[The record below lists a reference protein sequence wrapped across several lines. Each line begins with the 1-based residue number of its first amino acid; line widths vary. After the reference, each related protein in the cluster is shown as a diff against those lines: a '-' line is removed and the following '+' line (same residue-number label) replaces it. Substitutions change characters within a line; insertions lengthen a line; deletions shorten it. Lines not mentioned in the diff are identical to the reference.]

1 MRLKKIKLA
10 GFKSFVEPTNIPFPH
25 DMTAVVGP
33 NGCGKSNVIDAVR
46 WVLGESSAKNLRGDA
61 MTDVIFNGSS
71 SRKPVSQCTVEL
83 TFDNS
88 SGRIQGE
95 FANYNELSV
104 KRLVNRDAQSIYY
117 LNGTKCRRRDVTDLF
132 LGTGLGPRS
141 YAIIE
146 QGTISR
152 LIESRPQELRVFI
165 EEAAGIS
172 KYKERRRETE
182 TRIRHC
188 RENLER
194 LDDIRSELGQQLDK
208 LQRQAAAAKR
218 YKDLKQQERQLKG
231 QLAAIRWLKVS
242 HRLSELDAAI
252 KQQENDIE
260 AFIVEQ
266 RGGEKGISEY
276 KLKQQTLQ
284 LELADTQKHY
294 YQLGT
299 DITRVEQNQIHTK
312 QRLQQIAQELST
324 ARTSLQDNVE
334 QSAFDNE
341 AYESAQLALEEVM
354 PQQEEVLEQITLLE
368 EQLSE
373 AEERWQSDQQR
384 WQHKRD
390 MLYQS
395 QQKLQSKQSQ
405 LQATTSLQERTKER
419 LNELQRELSE
429 TDLSDGDK
437 ELSAL
442 KAETEQALREFELA
456 KEHVNGN
463 QDRIEHCLSQ
473 LERTKNDLFSAQG
486 DVQNLNAR
494 KTSLKTL
501 LSAAEGDNSAVET
514 WLQSLG
520 KESQYLWSHLK
531 VEPEWQEALE
541 TVIGQQKQAL
551 ILNSRVDEPLHE
563 GMHLFFEDAFTS
575 EKPHHSLAS
584 KLLNDQVPHFLTQI
598 GAAESQEQC
607 QQLVSEGANS
617 AITAQGHWYGK
628 DWVIYG
634 NDTRQTSLLVT
645 VDELSD
651 VEAKIIQNTDS
662 IKKIEEHVTSQ
673 EVALMQAKSQL
684 QESEAEQRERQSRW
698 MSMDNKQQLVAQ
710 QQIQKQAHKAKLQA
724 DIERQQNQLEQE
736 LSQLEE
742 LQLDI
747 EGLIEKTDE
756 QQSGLEK
763 IGENE
768 HRQQQALQSSRQQLQ
783 QLTAQ
788 KHQIALKQQT
798 LSNQLQNIR
807 QTQERNKQQQESLQS
822 KQTQLIEETHE
833 LELPLQEQAEQLEIW
848 LLERQELEDKQSI
861 QQRALNDIDHK
872 LREFEMGQQDVIK
885 KVEQMRAAVQSHKL
899 EYEGFNV
906 RANNH
911 IEQLQDIE
919 QNLKVVLESLP
930 DETDENEWQQR
941 LEKTSQSL
949 SRLGAVNL
957 AAVEEF
963 EVQQE
968 RKQHLDTQNDDLTD
982 ALETLELAIKK
993 IDKETRTR
1001 FKATFDKVNDDL
1013 KSLFPKVFGGGAA
1026 YLELTDDD
1034 LLDTGVTIMARPPG
1048 KKNSTIHL
1056 LSGGEKALTALS
1068 LVFAIF
1074 RLNPAPFCL
1083 LDEVDAPLDD
1093 ANVGR
1098 FCKLVSEMSQTV
1110 QFIYITHNKIAME
1123 MATHLTGVTMAEP
1136 GVSRMVAVDVD
1147 EAIALAEV

>member
-25 DMTAVVGP
+25 DMMAVVGP

-95 FANYNELSV
+95 YANYNELSV

-172 KYKERRRETE
+172 KYKERRKETE

-208 LQRQAAAAKR
+208 LQRQATAARK
-218 YKDLKQQERQLKG
+218 YKELKVSERRLKG

-242 HRLSELDAAI
+242 GRLSELDATI
-252 KQQENDIE
+252 KQQEVEIE
-260 AFIVEQ
+260 AFIAEQ
-266 RGGEKGISEY
+266 RGGEKGITEY
-276 KLKQQTLQ
+276 KLKQQELQ
-284 LELADTQKHY
+284 HKLADMQKRF

-299 DITRVEQNQIHTK
+299 DITRLEQNQIHSK
-312 QRLQQIAQELST
+312 QRQQQIEHELSNIHE
-324 ARTSLQDNVE
+324 SLSDVE
-334 QSAFDNE
+334 EQMVLDTELVLSA
-341 AYESAQLALEEVM
+341 ESEQEEVL
-354 PQQEEVLEQITLLE
+354 PQQEEVLEQIALVE

-373 AEERWQSDQQR
+373 AEERWRASQQR

-390 MLYQS
+390 MLYQN
-395 QQKLQSKQSQ
+395 QQLLQGKQSQ
-405 LQATTSLQERTKER
+405 QQATQSLEARTRERI
-419 LNELQRELSE
+419 
-429 TDLSDGDK
+429 K
-437 ELSAL
+437 EL
-442 KAETEQALREFELA
+442 KEELA
-456 KEHVNGN
+456 QFDFSTEEAELDALNAQCDEAMLELEQVNEYILEVTELVE
-463 QDRIEHCLSQ
+463 QSSQQ
-473 LERTKNDLFSAQG
+473 LEEAKKKRLTIVGEHQSQQAKK
-486 DVQNLNAR
+486 V
-494 KTSLKTL
+494 SLETL
-501 LSAAEGDNSAVET
+501 MSAAEEGDESRTEWLKQANVET
-514 WLQSLG
+514 AN
-520 KESQYLWSHLK
+520 LWNVLK
-531 VEPEWQEALE
+531 VNHDWQVALE
-541 TVIGQQKQAL
+541 TVLSHWKKAWVVEQKTH
-551 ILNSRVDEPLHE
+551 IEPARGMQFFYSDDFTESKPE
-563 GMHLFFEDAFTS
+563 GT
-575 EKPHHSLAS
+575 LAS
-584 KLLNDQVPHFLTQI
+584 KVLNDRVPAILTQI
-598 GAAESQEQC
+598 KLSEDAASHNEVIADGESW
-607 QQLVSEGANS
+607 
-617 AITAQGHWYGK
+617 ITTDGHWFGA
-628 DWVIYG
+628 DWAIYG
-634 NDTRQTSLLVT
+634 VDENQTSMLAT
-645 VDELSD
+645 ASELSD
-651 VEAKIIQNTDS
+651 VAKRIEQLDTQIGDADQSVERCNQALVESKEALKD
-662 IKKIEEHVTSQ
+662 
-673 EVALMQAKSQL
+673 
-684 QESEAEQRERQSRW
+684 AEQQQRERQSAW
-698 MSMDNKQQLVAQ
+698 MSTDNRKKLFE
-710 QQIQKQAHKAKLQA
+710 QKQAQKIEQREKLKAE
-724 DIERQQNQLEQE
+724 IERQQMQLEE
-736 LSQLEE
+736 EALQLEE
-742 LQLDI
+742 LGHQI
-747 EGLIEKTDE
+747 EELAEKVENQKEELESISSDDE
-756 QQSGLEK
+756 QQQSL
-763 IGENE
+763 
-768 HRQQQALQSSRQQLQ
+768 LQNNRQQLQ

-788 KHQIALKQQT
+788 KHQIALKLQT
-798 LSNQLQNIR
+798 LTSQLQSLRETQNR
-807 QTQERNKQQQESLQS
+807 NSQQKQTLVSRQQQLS
-822 KQTQLIEETHE
+822 EEFQE
-833 LELPLQEQAEQLEIW
+833 LSEPLQDHAEQLEVW
-848 LLERQELEDKQSI
+848 LLERQELEENQR
-861 QQRALNDIDHK
+861 QQQQALNEVDHK
-872 LREFEMGQQDVIK
+872 LREFELGQQDVLK
-885 KVEQMRAAVQSHKL
+885 KVDQMRAAVQSHKL

-906 RANNH
+906 RAKNH
-911 IEQLQDIE
+911 IEQLQEID
-919 QNLKVVLESLP
+919 QNLKEVLESLP
-930 DETDENEWQQR
+930 EETDEDEWHKQ
-941 LEKTSQSL
+941 LEKTGQSL

-957 AAVEEF
+957 AAVEEY
-963 EVQQE
+963 EVQNE
-968 RKQHLDTQNDDLTD
+968 RKQHLDTQNDDLIE
-982 ALETLELAIKK
+982 ALETLETAIRK
-993 IDKETRTR
+993 IDKETRSR
-1001 FKATFDKVNDDL
+1001 FRTTFDKVNDDL
-1013 KSLFPKVFGGGAA
+1013 KALFPKVFGGGAA

-1098 FCKLVSEMSQTV
+1098 FCKLVSEMSKTV

-1136 GVSRMVAVDVD
+1136 GVSRMVAVDVE

>member
-208 LQRQAAAAKR
+208 LQRQATAAKR
-218 YKDLKQQERQLKG
+218 YKELKLLERQLKG

-242 HRLSELDAAI
+242 HRLSELDATI
-252 KQQENDIE
+252 KQQESDIE
-260 AFIVEQ
+260 AFIAEQ
-266 RGGEKGISEY
+266 RGGEKGINEY
-276 KLKQQTLQ
+276 KLRQQELQ
-284 LELADTQKHY
+284 LTLSDTQKRY

-299 DITRVEQNQIHTK
+299 EITRVEQNQIHTK
-312 QRLQQIAQELST
+312 QRLQQIAHELSGLKV
-324 ARTSLQDNVE
+324 SLQDNME
-334 QSAFDNE
+334 QAGADNDV
-341 AYESAQLALEEVM
+341 YESAQLELEEVI
-354 PQQEEVLEQITLLE
+354 PQQEEVLEQIALLE
-368 EQLSE
+368 EQVND
-373 AEERWQSDQQR
+373 AEECWQADQQR

-405 LQATTSLQERTKER
+405 LQATKSLQVRTEER
-419 LNELQRELSE
+419 LNELKRELSDI
-429 TDLSDGDK
+429 DLSDGDAQLETLVVETK
-437 ELSAL
+437 EAFNQLELSKESVCASYD
-442 KAETEQALREFELA
+442 TVEFC
-456 KEHVNGN
+456 
-463 QDRIEHCLSQ
+463 RTQ
-473 LERTKNDLFSAQG
+473 LEQMKNDLLNLQG
-486 DVQNLNAR
+486 DIQNQKAK
-494 KTSLKTL
+494 KTSLETL
-501 LSAAEGDNSAVET
+501 LIVAEGGNSATEG
-514 WLQSLG
+514 WLQSLDI
-520 KESQYLWSHLK
+520 ESQHLWAHLK
-531 VEPEWQEALE
+531 VVPEWQQAVE
-541 TVIGQQKQAL
+541 TVIGQYKQAL
-551 ILNSRVDEPLHE
+551 ILDTQVSKKPIE
-563 GMHLFFEDAFTS
+563 GMHLFFLDAFTS
-575 EKPHHSLAS
+575 IKSEGSLS
-584 KLLNDQVPHFLTQI
+584 TKLLNENVPAFMNKI
-598 GAAESQEQC
+598 AVVENQEQG
-607 QQLVSEGANS
+607 QQMLEKGFDS
-617 AITAQGHWYGK
+617 AITEQGHWYGQ
-628 DWVIYG
+628 DWIVFG
-634 NDTRQTSLLVT
+634 HDTQQTSFLVT
-645 VDELSD
+645 VDELAT
-651 VEAKIIQNTDS
+651 VESNIVACNDTF
-662 IKKIEEHVTSQ
+662 IELESLIASQ
-673 EVALMQAKSQL
+673 DKELIQAKAQL
-684 QESEAEQRERQSRW
+684 KEAEIKQREYQSQW
-698 MSMDNKQQLVAQ
+698 MSTDNRRQLIEQ
-710 QQIQKQAHKAKLQA
+710 QQSQKQAQKVKLQA
-724 DIERQQNQLEQE
+724 EVERQKNQLEQE
-736 LSQLEE
+736 FFQLEE
-742 LQLDI
+742 LQLEI
-747 EGLIEKTDE
+747 ETLIEKTDE
-756 QQSGLEK
+756 QQSGLEQ
-763 IGENE
+763 ISDNE
-768 HRQQQALQSSRQQLQ
+768 QQQQQALQSHRQQLQ
-783 QLTAQ
+783 QFTAQ

-798 LSNQLQNIR
+798 LSSQLQNLK
-807 QTQERNKQQQESLQS
+807 QTQSRNKQQQESLQS
-822 KQTQLIEETHE
+822 KQTQLLEETQE

-848 LLERQELEDKQSI
+848 LLERQEIEEKQNT
-861 QQRALNDIDHK
+861 QQQKLNEIDHK
-872 LREFEMGQQDVIK
+872 LREFEMGQQDVLK
-885 KVEQMRAAVQSHKL
+885 KVEHMRAAVQSHKL

-919 QNLKVVLESLP
+919 QSLKVVLESLP

-968 RKQHLDTQNDDLTD
+968 RKQHLDTQNDDLTE

-1001 FKATFDKVNDDL
+1001 FRATFDKVNDDL

-1136 GVSRMVAVDVD
+1136 GVSRMVAVDVE

>member
-95 FANYNELSV
+95 YANYNELSV

-172 KYKERRRETE
+172 KYKERRKETE

-208 LQRQAAAAKR
+208 LQRQATAARK
-218 YKDLKQQERQLKG
+218 YKELKVSERRLKG

-242 HRLSELDAAI
+242 GRLSELDATI
-252 KQQENDIE
+252 KQQEVEIE
-260 AFIVEQ
+260 AFIAEQ
-266 RGGEKGISEY
+266 RGGEKGITEY
-276 KLKQQTLQ
+276 KLKQQELQ
-284 LELADTQKHY
+284 HKLADMQKRF

-299 DITRVEQNQIHTK
+299 DITRLEQNQIHSK
-312 QRLQQIAQELST
+312 QRQQQIEHELSNI
-324 ARTSLQDNVE
+324 RESLSDVE
-334 QSAFDNE
+334 EQMVLDTELVLNA
-341 AYESAQLALEEVM
+341 ESEQEEVL
-354 PQQEEVLEQITLLE
+354 PQQEEVLEQIALVE

-373 AEERWQSDQQR
+373 AEERWRASQQR

-390 MLYQS
+390 MLYQN
-395 QQKLQSKQSQ
+395 QQLLQGKQSQ
-405 LQATTSLQERTKER
+405 QQATQSLEARTRERI
-419 LNELQRELSE
+419 
-429 TDLSDGDK
+429 K
-437 ELSAL
+437 ELKEELAQFDFSAEE
-442 KAETEQALREFELA
+442 AELDALNAQCDEAMLELEQANEYILEVTELV
-456 KEHVNGN
+456 E
-463 QDRIEHCLSQ
+463 QSSQQ
-473 LERTKNDLFSAQG
+473 LEDAKKKRLTIVGEHQSQQAKK
-486 DVQNLNAR
+486 V
-494 KTSLKTL
+494 SLETL
-501 LSAAEGDNSAVET
+501 MSAAEEGDESRTEWLKQANVET
-514 WLQSLG
+514 TN
-520 KESQYLWSHLK
+520 LWNVLK
-531 VEPEWQEALE
+531 VNHDWQVALE
-541 TVIGQQKQAL
+541 TVLSHWKKAWVVGQKTH
-551 ILNSRVDEPLHE
+551 IEPARGMQFFYSDDFTESKPE
-563 GMHLFFEDAFTS
+563 GT
-575 EKPHHSLAS
+575 LAS
-584 KLLNDQVPHFLTQI
+584 KVLNDRVPAILTQI
-598 GAAESQEQC
+598 KLSEDAASHNEVIADGESW
-607 QQLVSEGANS
+607 
-617 AITAQGHWYGK
+617 ITTDGHWFGA
-628 DWVIYG
+628 DWAIYG
-634 NDTRQTSLLVT
+634 VDENQTSMLAT
-645 VDELSD
+645 ASELSD
-651 VEAKIIQNTDS
+651 VAKRIEQLDTQIGDADQSVERCDQTLGESKEALKD
-662 IKKIEEHVTSQ
+662 
-673 EVALMQAKSQL
+673 
-684 QESEAEQRERQSRW
+684 AEQQQRERQSAW
-698 MSMDNKQQLVAQ
+698 MSTDNRKKLFE
-710 QQIQKQAHKAKLQA
+710 QKQAQKIEQREKLKAE
-724 DIERQQNQLEQE
+724 IERQQMQLEE
-736 LSQLEE
+736 EALQLEE
-742 LQLDI
+742 LGHQI
-747 EGLIEKTDE
+747 EELAEKVENQKEELESISSDDE
-756 QQSGLEK
+756 QQQSL
-763 IGENE
+763 
-768 HRQQQALQSSRQQLQ
+768 LQNNRQQLQ

-788 KHQIALKQQT
+788 KHQIALKLQT
-798 LSNQLQNIR
+798 LSSQLQSLRETQNR
-807 QTQERNKQQQESLQS
+807 NSQQKQTLVSRQQQLS
-822 KQTQLIEETHE
+822 EEFQE
-833 LELPLQEQAEQLEIW
+833 LSEPLQDHAEQLEVW
-848 LLERQELEDKQSI
+848 LLERQELEENQR
-861 QQRALNDIDHK
+861 QQQQALNEVDHK
-872 LREFEMGQQDVIK
+872 LREFELGQQDVLK
-885 KVEQMRAAVQSHKL
+885 KVDQMRAAVQSHKL

-906 RANNH
+906 RAKNH
-911 IEQLQDIE
+911 IEQLQEID
-919 QNLKVVLESLP
+919 QNLKEVLESLP
-930 DETDENEWQQR
+930 EETDEDEWHRQ
-941 LEKTSQSL
+941 LEKTGQSL

-957 AAVEEF
+957 AAVEEY
-963 EVQQE
+963 EVQNE
-968 RKQHLDTQNDDLTD
+968 RKQHLDTQNDDLIE
-982 ALETLELAIKK
+982 ALETLETAIRK
-993 IDKETRTR
+993 IDKETRSR
-1001 FKATFDKVNDDL
+1001 FRTTFDKVNDDL
-1013 KSLFPKVFGGGAA
+1013 KALFPKVFGGGAA

-1098 FCKLVSEMSQTV
+1098 FCKLVSEMSKTV

-1136 GVSRMVAVDVD
+1136 GVSRMVAVDVE

>member
-208 LQRQAAAAKR
+208 LQRQASAAKR
-218 YKDLKQQERQLKG
+218 YKELKLQERQLKG

-242 HRLSELDAAI
+242 HRLSELNATI
-252 KQQENDIE
+252 KQQEIDIE
-260 AFIVEQ
+260 AFISEQ
-266 RGGEKGISEY
+266 RGGEKGINEH
-276 KLKQQTLQ
+276 KLKQQELQ
-284 LELADTQKHY
+284 LALSDTQKRY

-299 DITRVEQNQIHTK
+299 DITRIEQNQIHTK
-312 QRLQQIAQELST
+312 QRLQQISQELFSVKE
-324 ARTSLQDNVE
+324 SLRDYIE
-334 QSAFDNE
+334 QSSSDDE
-341 AYESAQLALEEVM
+341 AHESVLLELEEVL
-354 PQQEEVLEQITLLE
+354 PQQEEVLEQIALLE
-368 EQLSE
+368 EQLND
-373 AEERWQSDQQR
+373 AEERWQADQQR

-395 QQKLQSKQSQ
+395 QQALQGKQSQ
-405 LQATTSLQERTKER
+405 LQATKSLQIRTEERIT
-419 LNELQRELSE
+419 ELKRELNDI
-429 TDLSDGDK
+429 DLSDGDK
-437 ELSAL
+437 QLATLTAESQEALNRFELSKEQVFIHQELVDKNRAQLEQTKVDLFTLQGELQNL
-442 KAETEQALREFELA
+442 KA
-456 KEHVNGN
+456 K
-463 QDRIEHCLSQ
+463 
-473 LERTKNDLFSAQG
+473 
-486 DVQNLNAR
+486 
-494 KTSLKTL
+494 KTSLETL
-501 LSAAEGDNSAVET
+501 LAAAENEDSTTIAWLESLSVERT
-514 WLQSLG
+514 H
-520 KESQYLWSHLK
+520 LWAHLK
-531 VEPEWQEALE
+531 VEPEWQHALE
-541 TVIGQQKQAL
+541 TVIGQYKQAL
-551 ILNSRVDEPLHE
+551 ILESTVNEKPIE
-563 GMHLFFEDAFTS
+563 GMHLFFKDAFTS
-575 EKPHHSLAS
+575 VKPQGTLAS
-584 KLLNDQVPHFLTQI
+584 KLLSNDIPDFLAKI
-598 GAAESQEQC
+598 AIADDKEQC
-607 QQLVSEGANS
+607 ESLIEQGFHS
-617 AITAQGHWYGK
+617 AITAQGHWFGK
-628 DWVIYG
+628 DWIIYG
-634 NDTRQTSLLVT
+634 NDAQQTSLLIT
-645 VDELSD
+645 VDELTD
-651 VEAKIIQNTDS
+651 VHSSIEKHNDTLLEFDGRINHQEDELAQTKVKLKEVEKSQQAYQAQWMNIDNKRQLAKQQQELRQRQKIKIQNEID
-662 IKKIEEHVTSQ
+662 
-673 EVALMQAKSQL
+673 
-684 QESEAEQRERQSRW
+684 
-698 MSMDNKQQLVAQ
+698 
-710 QQIQKQAHKAKLQA
+710 
-724 DIERQQNQLEQE
+724 RQQEQLEQE
-736 LSQLEE
+736 HFQLEE
-742 LQLDI
+742 LQLEI
-747 EGLIEKTDE
+747 ETLIEKTDE
-756 QQSGLEK
+756 QQAGLEQ
-763 IGENE
+763 IGDNE
-768 HRQQQALQSSRQQLQ
+768 QRQQQALQVTRHQLQ
-783 QLTAQ
+783 QLTGQ
-788 KHQIALKQQT
+788 KHQVALKQQT
-798 LSNQLQNIR
+798 LSNQLQNLK
-807 QTQERNKQQQESLQS
+807 QTQQRNKQQQVSLQA
-822 KQTQLIEETHE
+822 KENQLTDESRE
-833 LELPLQEQAEQLEIW
+833 LELPLQEHAEQLEVW
-848 LLERQELEDKQSI
+848 LLERQELEEKQNT
-861 QQRALNDIDHK
+861 QQQKLNEIDHK
-872 LREFEMGQQDVIK
+872 LREFEMGQQDVLK
-885 KVEQMRAAVQSHKL
+885 KVEHMRAAVQNNKL

-911 IEQLQDIE
+911 IEQLQDID

-963 EVQQE
+963 EIQQE
-968 RKQHLDTQNDDLTD
+968 RKQHLDTQNDDLTE
-982 ALETLELAIKK
+982 ALETLELAIRK

-1001 FKATFDKVNDDL
+1001 FRTTFDKVNGDL

-1136 GVSRMVAVDVD
+1136 GVSRMVAVDVE

>member
-182 TRIRHC
+182 TRIRHS

-194 LDDIRSELGQQLDK
+194 LDDIRSELGLQLDK
-208 LQRQAAAAKR
+208 LQRQASAAKR
-218 YKDLKQQERQLKG
+218 YKELKQQERLLKG

-242 HRLSELDAAI
+242 QRLSELDATI
-252 KQQENDIE
+252 KQQENEIE
-260 AFIVEQ
+260 AFIAEQ
-266 RGGEKGISEY
+266 RGGEKGINEY

-284 LELADTQKHY
+284 LALSDTQKRY

-299 DITRVEQNQIHTK
+299 DITRIEQNQIHSK
-312 QRLQQIAQELST
+312 QRLQQVATELSNIND
-324 ARTSLQDNVE
+324 SLKDNIE
-334 QSAFDNE
+334 QSSADDE
-341 AYESAQLALEEVM
+341 AIESAQLELEEVL
-354 PQQEEVLEQITLLE
+354 PQQEEILEQIALLE
-368 EQLSE
+368 EQLSD
-373 AEERWQSDQQR
+373 AEERWQTHQQR

-395 QQKLQSKQSQ
+395 QQDLQRKQSQ
-405 LQATTSLQERTKER
+405 LQATKSLRVRTEER
-419 LNELQRELSE
+419 LNEVKRELNDI
-429 TDLSDGDK
+429 DLSAEITQLDTLTSASDEALHQFESSKESVNQCNNVISEQKVQLDK
-437 ELSAL
+437 I
-442 KAETEQALREFELA
+442 K
-456 KEHVNGN
+456 K
-463 QDRIEHCLSQ
+463 
-473 LERTKNDLFSAQG
+473 DLFEQQG
-486 DVQNLNAR
+486 NIQNLKAR

-501 LSAAEGDNSAVET
+501 LSAAEGDNEASEQ
-514 WLQSLG
+514 WLASQSIDR
-520 KESQYLWSHLK
+520 QYLWSHLK
-531 VEPEWQEALE
+531 VEPKWQQALE
-541 TVIGQQKQAL
+541 TVLGQYKQAL
-551 ILNSRVDEPLHE
+551 LLDTQADQQPIE
-563 GMHLFFEDAFTS
+563 GMQLFFADSFTTNKA
-575 EKPHHSLAS
+575 EGALAS
-584 KLLNDQVPHFLTQI
+584 LLSNDRVPHFLTQI
-598 GAAESQEQC
+598 AVAESLEQC
-607 QQLVSEGANS
+607 QLMIKQGLSSV
-617 AITAQGHWYGK
+617 ITPEGHWYGN

-634 NDTRQTSLLVT
+634 SDKQQTNLLVT
-645 VDELSD
+645 VDAIAQVD
-651 VEAKIIQNTDS
+651 VD
-662 IKKIEEHVTSQ
+662 IEQHMKAVADIENLIVEQ
-673 EVALMQAKSQL
+673 ESVLAQAMSQL
-684 QESEAEQRERQSRW
+684 QINEGKQRECQSQWMSAENRRQLAEQQQKQRQS
-698 MSMDNKQQLVAQ
+698 
-710 QQIQKQAHKAKLQA
+710 QKVKLEGE
-724 DIERQQNQLEQE
+724 IERHQDQLEQE
-736 LSQLEE
+736 SYQLET
-742 LQLDI
+742 LQFDI
-747 EGLIEKTDE
+747 EALIEKTEE
-756 QQSGLEK
+756 QQIGLEQ
-763 IGENE
+763 IGDNE
-768 HRQQQALQSSRQQLQ
+768 QQQQQALQNCRQQLQ

-798 LSNQLQNIR
+798 LSNQLQNLKQAQLR
-807 QTQERNKQQQESLQS
+807 NTQQHESYKS
-822 KQTQLIEETHE
+822 KQTQLTEESRE
-833 LELPLQEQAEQLEIW
+833 LELPLQENAEQLEIW
-848 LLERQELEDKQSI
+848 LLERQELEEKQNA
-861 QQRALNDIDHK
+861 QQRQLNDIEHR

-919 QNLKVVLESLP
+919 QHLKTVLESLP
-930 DETDENEWQQR
+930 DETDEQEWQQR

-963 EVQQE
+963 EIQRE
-968 RKQHLDTQNDDLTD
+968 RKQHLDDQNDDLVE

-1001 FKATFDKVNDDL
+1001 FKATFDKVNGDL

-1136 GVSRMVAVDVD
+1136 GVSRMVAVDVE
-1147 EAIALAEV
+1147 EAIALADV